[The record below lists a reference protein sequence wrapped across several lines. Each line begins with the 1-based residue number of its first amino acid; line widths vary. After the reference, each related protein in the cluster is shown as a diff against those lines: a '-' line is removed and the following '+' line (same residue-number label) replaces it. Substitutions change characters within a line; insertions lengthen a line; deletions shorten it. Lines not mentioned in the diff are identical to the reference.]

1 MMYVS
6 IIGAVVLEL
15 LCNIFLLNSLL
26 GKQKKIPTF
35 WAVIYVTA
43 ATAYIM
49 IVPDGWTNGCYVLI
63 FLYVI
68 LGYHVSWKDS
78 LIATVLSLVLGGIIE
93 LVCLFPFVF
102 IFRGYWSESI
112 INLLAAFSSVL
123 LCLALVRSIPVWH
136 LKKWCSRKEVWY
148 IMMLLLSL
156 ILMLTTVVNFQMTL
170 ELELG
175 DYIYITACLVL
186 MWFLGMRLMKYR
198 YEERLRKKY
207 FDAFCSVI
215 DQIKRRQH
223 KFRNQLDAV
232 YSLHR
237 LYNDYDTLVEEQRKY
252 LGKLLD
258 YEMPTD
264 VLVLENPILIAH
276 VYEKITEAQE
286 AGLRIKMKLRC
297 SLAKCGIEDIHMVEI
312 LGTLLDNAIQDMVE
326 TGQRESLIFEV
337 KKKDGFM
344 IRVANPHSRM
354 ANHELQR
361 MFEKGYSTK
370 GEGRGIGLY
379 HVNKLVQKYRID
391 LVTENRMIEERNYI
405 CFSVMIGKSTPLV

>member
-1 MMYVS
+1 MIYVS
-6 IIGAVVLEL
+6 VTGAVILEL
-15 LCNIFLLNSLL
+15 LCNIFLLNGLL
-26 GKQKKIPTF
+26 GKRKKIPTF
-35 WAVIYVTA
+35 WAGIYVAA
-43 ATAYIM
+43 ATVYIM
-49 IVPDGWTNGCYVLI
+49 IVPDSWTNACYVLT
-63 FLYVI
+63 FLYVV
-68 LGYHVSWKDS
+68 LGYHVSWKN
-78 LIATVLSLVLGGIIE
+78 SLVTVVVSLLLGGIIE

-102 IFRGYWSESI
+102 ILRGYWPESM
-112 INLLAAFSSVL
+112 INLLAAFCSVL
-123 LCLALVRSIPVWH
+123 LCLALVKTIPIWY

-148 IMMLLLSL
+148 IAVLLVSL
-156 ILMLTTVVNFQMTL
+156 ILMLTTVFGFHMTL

-175 DYIYITACLVL
+175 DYIYIMACLLL
-186 MWFLGMRLMKYR
+186 MWFLGFRLMKYR
-198 YEERLRKKY
+198 YEERIRKKY
-207 FDAFCSVI
+207 FHAFCSVI

-223 KFRNQLDAV
+223 KFRNQVDAV
-232 YSLHR
+232 YSLHW
-237 LYNDYDTLVEEQRKY
+237 LYDDYDTLVEEQRKY

-258 YEMPTD
+258 YEMPAD
-264 VLVLENPILIAH
+264 VLILKNPILIAH

-286 AGLRIKMKLRC
+286 AGLRIKMELRC

-312 LGTLLDNAIQDMVE
+312 LGTLLDNAIQDMVA

-337 KKKDGFM
+337 EKEDGFM

-379 HVNKLVQKYRID
+379 HVNKLVQKYGID
-391 LVTENRMIEERNYI
+391 LVAENRMIEEQNYI